1 METILQIAKDNAD
14 KANLYGKLSA
24 MYKIQAL
31 IQKEIIELER
41 KLVEDDKQK

>member
-24 MYKIQAL
+24 MYKIQGL

-41 KLVEDDKQK
+41 KLENDKQK

>member
-24 MYKIQAL
+24 MYKIQGL

>member
-24 MYKIQAL
+24 MYKIQSL

>member
-24 MYKIQAL
+24 MYKIQSL

-41 KLVEDDKQK
+41 KLIEDDKQK